1 MLKAAHQPIKFTDTT
16 FRDAHQSLLATRMHT
31 EDMLPIAEKMD
42 RVGFHS
48 MEVWGGATFDAP
60 LRFLK
65 ENPWERLR
73 KLRAAIKKTKLQM
86 LLRGQNIVG
95 YRHYPDDT
103 VKKFVELAA
112 KNGIDIFRI
121 FDALNDPR
129 NMQTAIKAVHKAG
142 AHAQMS
148 FSYTIS
154 PVHNVETFV
163 SQAKMLEEM
172 GADSVC
178 IKDMAGLLSPFIA
191 RELVTRLK
199 EEISVP
205 IQLHSHYTSGMASM
219 AYLEAIQAGVD
230 VVDTAISALAQ
241 STSQPP
247 CESMVA
253 VLEGTPWDS
262 NLDLELLSEIASYI
276 QDVRER
282 YEAYE
287 CGLVGVDTNVLQFQV
302 PGGMMSNL
310 INQLREQNALDQLQ
324 DVLDEVPRVRKEL
337 GYPPLVTPSSQIVGT
352 QATLNVLLGKRYKTI
367 PEEVKQYVRGFYGRP
382 PAPIDPK
389 IQKLVIGDEK
399 PITTRPADLL
409 EPAIPKARRELK
421 GITNDIEDII
431 AYILFPQPA
440 LEFFEHR
447 KQQETLGHLTPDV
460 LAAITAALLET
471 QPEPVTM
478 PSIRRSNTD
487 SSNPWVLAGR
497 REAMGYD

>member
-1 MLKAAHQPIKFTDTT
+1 MPAKPFKPIRFTDTT
-16 FRDAHQSLLATRMHT
+16 FRDAHQSLLATRMRT

-65 ENPWERLR
+65 ENPWQRLR
-73 KLRAAIKKTKLQM
+73 QIRKAIKKTKLQM

-103 VKKFVELAA
+103 VKKFVEHAA
-112 KNGIDIFRI
+112 MNGIDIFRI

-129 NMQTAIKAVHKAG
+129 NMETALKAVHKAG
-142 AHAQMS
+142 AHAQLS
-148 FSYTIS
+148 FSYTTS

-163 SQAKMLEEM
+163 EQAKTLEGM
-172 GADSVC
+172 GADSIC
-178 IKDMAGLLSPFIA
+178 IKDMAGLLNPFTA
-191 RELVTRLK
+191 EKLVSRLK

-219 AYLEAIQAGVD
+219 TYLKAIQVGVD

-247 CESMVA
+247 CETMVA
-253 VLEGTPWDS
+253 VLQGTPWDS
-262 NLDLELLSEIASYI
+262 KLNLELLSEIATYI
-276 QDVRER
+276 QEVRER

-310 INQLREQNALDQLQ
+310 INQLREQNALNRMQ
-324 DVLDEVPRVRKEL
+324 DVLDEVPHVRKEL

-352 QATLNVLLGKRYKTI
+352 QATMNVLLGERYKTI

-382 PAPIDPK
+382 PAPIDPE
-389 IQKLVIGDEK
+389 IQKRVIGDEE
-399 PITTRPADLL
+399 PITCRPADML
-409 EPAIPKARRELK
+409 EPAIPKARKELK
-421 GITNDIEDII
+421 GITSDIEDIL

-447 KQQETLGHLTPDV
+447 QQQETLGLLSPAV
-460 LAAITAALLET
+460 LAAITASLLEAE
-471 QPEPVTM
+471 PEPLRM
-478 PSIRRSNTD
+478 PFIKRENGNGIS
-487 SSNPWVLAGR
+487 PWVIAGR
-497 REAMGYD
+497 REAMGYE

>member
-1 MLKAAHQPIKFTDTT
+1 MSKPTSKPIKFTDTT
-16 FRDAHQSLLATRMHT
+16 FRDAHQSLLATRMKT

-42 RVGFHS
+42 QVGFHS

-73 KLRAAIKKTKLQM
+73 QLRAAIKKTKLQM

-103 VKKFVELAA
+103 VRKFVELAA

-129 NMQTAIKAVHKAG
+129 NMETAIKAVHKAG
-142 AHAQMS
+142 AHAQLS

-163 SQAKMLEEM
+163 EQAKILEAM
-172 GADSVC
+172 GADSIC

-191 RELVTRLK
+191 CELVTHLK
-199 EEISVP
+199 EEIHVP

-230 VVDTAISALAQ
+230 VVDTAISSLAQ

-262 NLDLELLSEIASYI
+262 KLDLDLLSEIAQYI
-276 QDVRER
+276 HDVRDR

-310 INQLREQNALDQLQ
+310 VNQLREQNALDRLQ

-367 PEEVKQYVRGFYGRP
+367 PEEVKQYVRGYYGRP

-389 IQKLVIGDEK
+389 IQKLVIGDEE
-399 PITTRPADLL
+399 PITCRPADLL
-409 EPAIPKARRELK
+409 EPAIPKARAELK
-421 GITNDIEDII
+421 GATKKMEDII

-440 LEFFEHR
+440 LEYFEHR
-447 KQQETLGHLTPDV
+447 KEQEALAELTPDL
-460 LAAITAALLET
+460 LAAVTATLIELSPK
-471 QPEPVTM
+471 QPGM
-478 PSIRRSNTD
+478 PIIRRPNTNG
-487 SSNPWVLAGR
+487 SNPWVLAGR
-497 REAMGYD
+497 RDSMGFE

>member
-1 MLKAAHQPIKFTDTT
+1 MTTTVSKPIKFTDTT
-16 FRDAHQSLLATRMHT
+16 FRDAHQSLLATRMRT

-42 RVGFHS
+42 KVGFNS

-65 ENPWERLR
+65 ENPWGRLR
-73 KLRAAIKKTKLQM
+73 QLRAVIKKTKLQM

-103 VKKFVELAA
+103 VREFVELAA
-112 KNGIDIFRI
+112 HNGIDIFRV

-129 NMQTAIKAVHKAG
+129 NMKTALKAIHKVG
-142 AHAQMS
+142 AHAQLS

-154 PVHNVETFV
+154 PVHNVESFV
-163 SQAKMLEEM
+163 EQAKNLEAM
-172 GADSVC
+172 GADSIC

-191 RELVTRLK
+191 RELVIRLK
-199 EEISVP
+199 EEITVP

-219 AYLEAIQAGVD
+219 SYLEAIKAGVD
-230 VVDTAISALAQ
+230 VVDTAISSLAQ

-247 CESMVA
+247 LETMVA

-262 NLDLELLSEIASYI
+262 HLNLELLSEIAAYI
-276 QDVRER
+276 HDVRER

-287 CGLVGVDTNVLQFQV
+287 CGMVGVDTNVLQFQV

-310 INQLREQNALDQLQ
+310 INQLREQNALDRLQ
-324 DVLDEVPRVRKEL
+324 DVLDEVPRVRKEM

-352 QATLNVLLGKRYKTI
+352 QATLNVLLGERYKTI
-367 PEEVKQYVRGFYGRP
+367 PEEVKQYVRGYYGRP

-389 IQKLVIGDEK
+389 IQKLVIGNEE
-399 PITTRPADLL
+399 PITCRPADLL
-409 EPAIPKARRELK
+409 EPAIPKARKELK
-421 GITNDIEDII
+421 GITSEMEDII

-447 KQQETLGHLTPDV
+447 KSKEALEKLTPEI
-460 LAAITAALLET
+460 LAAITAALLEK
-471 QPEPVTM
+471 QPNQPQM
-478 PSIRRSNTD
+478 PSFRRPNT
-487 SSNPWVLAGR
+487 NGINAWVLAGR

>member
-1 MLKAAHQPIKFTDTT
+1 VSSKTSKPIKFTDTT
-16 FRDAHQSLLATRMHT
+16 FRDAHQSLLATRMRT

-42 RVGFHS
+42 QVGFNS

-73 KLRAAIKKTKLQM
+73 QLRAVIKKTKLQM

-103 VKKFVELAA
+103 VRKFVELAA
-112 KNGIDIFRI
+112 KNGIDIFRV
-121 FDALNDPR
+121 FDALNDQR
-129 NMQTAIKAVHKAG
+129 NMKTALKAIHKAG
-142 AHAQMS
+142 AHAQLS

-154 PVHNVETFV
+154 PVHNVKTFV
-163 SQAKMLEEM
+163 EHAKNLEAM

-178 IKDMAGLLSPFIA
+178 IKDMAGLLSPFVA
-191 RELVTRLK
+191 RELVTCLK
-199 EEISVP
+199 EDIDVP

-219 AYLEAIQAGVD
+219 TYLEAIKAGVD
-230 VVDTAISALAQ
+230 IVDTAISSLAQ

-247 CESMVA
+247 LETMVA
-253 VLEGTPWDS
+253 VLQGTPWDS
-262 NLDLELLSEIASYI
+262 KFNLELLSEIATYI
-276 QDVRER
+276 HDVRER

-287 CGLVGVDTNVLQFQV
+287 CGMVGVDTNVLQFQV

-310 INQLREQNALDQLQ
+310 VNQLREQNALNRLQ
-324 DVLDEVPRVRKEL
+324 DVLAEVPRVRREL

-352 QATLNVLLGKRYKTI
+352 QATLNVLLGERYKTI
-367 PEEVKQYVRGFYGRP
+367 PEEVKQYVRGYYGRP
-382 PAPIDPK
+382 PAPIDPQ
-389 IQKLVIGDEK
+389 IQKVVIGDEE
-399 PITTRPADLL
+399 PITCRPADLL

-421 GITNDIEDII
+421 GITSEIEDVI

-440 LEFFEHR
+440 LEFFEYR
-447 KQQETLGHLTPDV
+447 KEQATLEKLTPDV
-460 LAAITAALLET
+460 IAAITATLLEM
-471 QPEPVTM
+471 QPNQPQM
-478 PSIRRSNTD
+478 PIFRRPNTNGA
-487 SSNPWVLAGR
+487 NPWVLVGR

>member
-1 MLKAAHQPIKFTDTT
+1 MSKPTSKPIKFTDTT
-16 FRDAHQSLLATRMHT
+16 FRDAHQSLLATRMKT

-42 RVGFHS
+42 QVGFHS

-73 KLRAAIKKTKLQM
+73 QLRAAIKKTKLQM

-103 VKKFVELAA
+103 VRKFVELAA

-129 NMQTAIKAVHKAG
+129 NMETAIKAVHKAG
-142 AHAQMS
+142 AHAQLS

-163 SQAKMLEEM
+163 EQAKILEAM
-172 GADSVC
+172 GADSIC

-191 RELVTRLK
+191 CELVTRLK
-199 EEISVP
+199 EEIQVP

-230 VVDTAISALAQ
+230 VVDTAISSLAQ

-262 NLDLELLSEIASYI
+262 KLDLDLLSEIAQYI
-276 QDVRER
+276 HDVRER

-310 INQLREQNALDQLQ
+310 VNQLREQNALDRLQ

-367 PEEVKQYVRGFYGRP
+367 PEEVKQYVRGYYGRP

-389 IQKLVIGDEK
+389 IQKLVIGDEE
-399 PITTRPADLL
+399 PITCRPADLL
-409 EPAIPKARRELK
+409 EPAIPKARAELK
-421 GITNDIEDII
+421 GVTKKMEDII

-440 LEFFEHR
+440 LEYFEHR
-447 KQQETLGHLTPDV
+447 KEQEALAELTPDL
-460 LAAITAALLET
+460 LAAVTATLIEL
-471 QPEPVTM
+471 QPKQPGM
-478 PSIRRSNTD
+478 PIIHRPNTNG
-487 SSNPWVLAGR
+487 SNPWVLAGR
-497 REAMGYD
+497 RDAMGFE

>member
-1 MLKAAHQPIKFTDTT
+1 MSKVTQKPIQFTDTT
-16 FRDAHQSLLATRMHT
+16 FRDAHQSLLATRMRT

-42 RVGFHS
+42 QVGFNS

-73 KLRAAIKKTKLQM
+73 QLRAVIKKTNLQM

-103 VKKFVELAA
+103 VRKFVELAA

-129 NMQTAIKAVHKAG
+129 NMQTALKAVHRAG
-142 AHAQMS
+142 AHAQLS

-163 SQAKMLEEM
+163 EQAKHLEDM
-172 GADSVC
+172 GADSIC
-178 IKDMAGLLSPFIA
+178 IKDMAGLLSPFVA
-191 RELVTRLK
+191 HELTTRLK
-199 EEISVP
+199 EEVSIP

-219 AYLEAIQAGVD
+219 TYLEAIKAGVD
-230 VVDTAISALAQ
+230 IVDTAISSLAQ

-247 CESMVA
+247 LETIVA
-253 VLEGTPWDS
+253 VLQGTPWDS
-262 NLDLELLSEIASYI
+262 KLNLELLSEIASYI
-276 QDVRER
+276 HDVRER

-287 CGLVGVDTNVLQFQV
+287 CGMVGVDTNVLQFQV

-310 INQLREQNALDQLQ
+310 INQLREQNALDRLQ
-324 DVLDEVPRVRKEL
+324 EVLDEVPRVRKEL

-352 QATLNVLLGKRYKTI
+352 QATLNVLLNARYKTI
-367 PEEVKQYVRGFYGRP
+367 PEEVKQYVRGYYGRP
-382 PAPIDPK
+382 PAPIDSK
-389 IQKLVIGDEK
+389 IQRQVIGNEN
-399 PITTRPADLL
+399 PITCRPADLL
-409 EPAIPKARRELK
+409 KPAIPQARQALK
-421 GITNDIEDII
+421 GITTDIEDII

-440 LEFFEHR
+440 LEFFDYR
-447 KQQETLGHLTPDV
+447 KKQKALDKLTPDI
-460 LAAITAALLET
+460 LAAITATLLET
-471 QPEPVTM
+471 TPSPPDM
-478 PSIRRSNTD
+478 PSIRRPKTNG
-487 SSNPWVLAGR
+487 SNPWVLAGR